1 MLLINESEQ
10 KITIAKLANSLGV
23 TPRTIHRHMCDEL
36 KQVKEELNEETNI

>member
-1 MLLINESEQ
+1 MLLINENEQ

-36 KQVKEELNEETNI
+36 KKEKEILNEQI